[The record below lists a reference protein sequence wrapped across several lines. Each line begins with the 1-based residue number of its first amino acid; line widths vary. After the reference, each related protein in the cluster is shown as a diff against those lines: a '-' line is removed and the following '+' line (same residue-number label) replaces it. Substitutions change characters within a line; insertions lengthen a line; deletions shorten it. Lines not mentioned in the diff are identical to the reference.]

1 MTLRERLGKMNKFLY
16 GNEVKEQWLN
26 EIQDEML
33 KYNVTPR
40 LVIVQVGDNP
50 DSNRYINNKIKS
62 AEKIK
67 METKLIK
74 LADTIKEEELIKLIH
89 ELNEDKSVNGLI
101 VQLPLPK
108 HINELEVNKAISPIK
123 DVDGFTDVNVGKT
136 LLGLDS
142 FVSCTPLGIMKIFNY
157 YNIDLVGKDVVIV
170 GRSNIVGKPMSSLL
184 INNGATVTICNSK
197 TKNLKDKTKS
207 ADIVILATGQTK
219 FFNSNYFSNG
229 QVLIDVG
236 VNFDKYGKQCGDVD
250 TEDVMG
256 NLNFIKLCPSPKG
269 CGQTTVSALLYNTL
283 KAFKLQQ

>member
-1 MTLRERLGKMNKFLY
+1 MNKFLY

-26 EIQDEML
+26 EIQGEML

>member
-1 MTLRERLGKMNKFLY
+1 MNKFLY

-184 INNGATVTICNSK
+184 INKGATVTICNSK